1 MSGFSDTAWQNTQN
15 SRRAISA
22 LPFNQELAAGSLSVE
37 RFRFYVIQDALYLGQ
52 YSRALAIAAARAPDA
67 AALHVFAQS
76 ALEAVSV
83 EQALHAGYMKQFG
96 VTAQAFAIAEPSP
109 DCLGYTSFLMAM
121 AYHEPWEILL
131 AALLPCFWIYWDVG
145 TDISRHAAPDNPYRA
160 WIDTY
165 ADEGFGAAVRAVIG
179 ITDTAAAAA
188 TDAVRARMMTAF
200 IRSTQYE
207 YMFWD
212 GAYQQRGWPVSP

>member
-1 MSGFSDTAWQNTQN
+1 MPGFSDAAWQNTEN
-15 SRRAISA
+15 SRRAIGA
-22 LPFNQELAAGSLSVE
+22 LPFNRELAAGSLSVE

-52 YSRALAIAAARAPDA
+52 YSRALAIAAARAADP

-96 VTAQAFAIAEPSP
+96 VTAEAFAAAEPTP
-109 DCLGYTSFLMAM
+109 DCLGYTSFLMAA

-165 ADEGFGAAVRAVIG
+165 ADDGFGAAVRAVIG
-179 ITDTAAAAA
+179 IIDAAAAA
-188 TDAVRARMMTAF
+188 TTDAVRARMMKAF

-212 GAYQQRGWPVSP
+212 GAWQQRGWPVSP

>member
-1 MSGFSDTAWQNTQN
+1 MDGFSDDAW
-15 SRRAISA
+15 RRTTSLRQAIHH
-22 LPFNQELAAGSLSVE
+22 LPFNAELAAGTLSGA
-37 RFRFYVIQDALYLGQ
+37 RFQFYVVQDALYLGQ
-52 YSRALAIAAARAPDA
+52 YSRSLAIAAARAPDA
-67 AALHVFAQS
+67 ASLHVFAQS

-96 VTAQAFAIAEPSP
+96 VSTENFAHAEPTP
-109 DCLGYTSFLMAM
+109 DCLAYTSFLVAT

-145 TDISRHAAPDNPYRA
+145 TGIAKHAAPDNPYRA

-165 ADEGFGAAVRAVIG
+165 ADEDFGAAVRAVID
-179 ITDTAAAAA
+179 ITDRAAAAS
-188 TDAVRARMMTAF
+188 TDAMRERMMTAF

-207 YMFWD
+207 WMFWD
-212 GAYQQRGWPVSP
+212 SAYQQRGWPITP